1 VTVSATSLTP
11 ALTATPTTLLGVLA
25 DASATAA
32 QMHSE
37 VEISQVNSA
46 IQNRLNA
53 QVAALQTTPD
63 TAVVNALQT
72 QITALQ
78 KQSSLYSNVGS
89 QFGANANILSD
100 LQNQLA
106 TMQTAASG
114 GDGTTFDTAL
124 AAANNDVGDL
134 NIIAPTAPFQP
145 DQVITLQAN
154 GLGISNS
161 ATYDLG
167 SPAGQAAAA
176 AAVQSAQTLVNQVF
190 QATGSNQILA
200 GSLNTELSTQT
211 TALNAQLQQMQQSDS
226 AATADQVQRL
236 TQQAQDQEHLIE
248 LAIGNTQLLST
259 ALMNA
264 ATPPQP
270 ASSVME
276 VLQNA
281 VGATASSVLS
291 KQSTPPILSLLT

>member
-114 GDGTTFDTAL
+114 GDLRYRTGRREQRCRRPQHHRADGAVPTRP
-124 AAANNDVGDL
+124 GDY
-134 NIIAPTAPFQP
+134 PP
-145 DQVITLQAN
+145 
-154 GLGISNS
+154 
-161 ATYDLG
+161 
-167 SPAGQAAAA
+167 GQRARH
-176 AAVQSAQTLVNQVF
+176 
-190 QATGSNQILA
+190 
-200 GSLNTELSTQT
+200 
-211 TALNAQLQQMQQSDS
+211 QQ
-226 AATADQVQRL
+226 QR
-236 TQQAQDQEHLIE
+236 HL
-248 LAIGNTQLLST
+248 
-259 ALMNA
+259 
-264 ATPPQP
+264 
-270 ASSVME
+270 
-276 VLQNA
+276 
-281 VGATASSVLS
+281 
-291 KQSTPPILSLLT
+291 

>member
-1 VTVSATSLTP
+1 
-11 ALTATPTTLLGVLA
+11 
-25 DASATAA
+25 
-32 QMHSE
+32 
-37 VEISQVNSA
+37 
-46 IQNRLNA
+46 
-53 QVAALQTTPD
+53 
-63 TAVVNALQT
+63 
-72 QITALQ
+72 
-78 KQSSLYSNVGS
+78 
-89 QFGANANILSD
+89 
-100 LQNQLA
+100 
-106 TMQTAASG
+106 
-114 GDGTTFDTAL
+114 
-124 AAANNDVGDL
+124 
-134 NIIAPTAPFQP
+134 
-145 DQVITLQAN
+145 VITLQAN